1 MENTCQE
8 ELYHR
13 ELETLLKFGT
23 LINSSL
29 NIEVVLDN
37 AMKWAEEFIGAEAS
51 SIYEMGDEKN
61 ELFIRLARG
70 EKKGPVK
77 GLTLKVGEGIAGFV
91 VQNGQPIVI
100 QDVRKE
106 GRFSDKFDKLTGFI
120 TRSMICVPL
129 ILRDKTVGAIQVLNK
144 KSDTPFTDVDLQVL
158 TTVAPQIAVAMENAK
173 LYQRLET
180 KFELTS
186 EELKTTQEK
195 LFRSERLAA
204 MGHLVQGVAHEI
216 RNPVTTIG
224 GFAHRIKKNEIE
236 SARLKK
242 YMDIIIDESAR
253 LENLVDQV
261 REFSEVQSA
270 DLIPNH
276 LDPVLDEI
284 IKKFETRVKTK
295 GITLVT
301 DLTNDNLLIKMD
313 MPQLVSA
320 LSQVLENAL
329 DSMQDGGTIKINA
342 EREDDHLLI
351 RVSDTGCGIEK
362 GQLEAVYDPFVTSKT
377 RGAGLGLTMV
387 HQIIMNHHGDIKIS
401 SELNKGTTVTIQLPL
416 LPGQLKNLAL

>member
-1 MENTCQE
+1 MENGCQE

-91 VQNGQPIVI
+91 VQKGQPIVI

-129 ILRDKTVGAIQVLNK
+129 ILRDKTVGALQVLNK

-236 SARLKK
+236 GARLKK